1 MRQLWRL
8 KLGMVLSLV
17 LALLAAVW
25 SVSRSGLEMATAHTE
40 VLVDTPQSIMT
51 NLRENSYS
59 IDGLVNRA
67 VVLGN
72 VIASTPV
79 EARIAQRANVPA
91 ALLRI
96 QAPITAH
103 VASLP
108 LDSQD
113 SRSITDILKSNE
125 QYRIA
130 IDANPTVPMLDIYAQ
145 APTAQSAA
153 ALANAAVDELKAYLA
168 GLASSQATPADD
180 QIRIEQLGRATGI
193 GDQSWRQVPGG
204 VVGLHPHLPAGLRD
218 DDLHLADPRG
228 LATRGAVRADGEGLT
243 ASERWSCFRSCDGA
257 GAGGWCSS
265 EHWSPPSRRSSRWGV
280 ADRPEPPVRSPGR
293 R

>member
-8 KLGMVLSLV
+8 KLGTALSLV

-25 SVSRSGLEMATAHTE
+25 SVSHSGLEMATAHTE

-96 QAPITAH
+96 QAPITPR

-130 IDANPTVPMLDIYAQ
+130 INANPTVPMLDIYAQ
-145 APTAQSAA
+145 APTAQNAA
-153 ALANAAVDELKAYLA
+153 ALANASVDELKAYLG

-180 QIRIEQLGRATGI
+180 QIRIEQLGRATGMVI
-193 GDQSWRQVPGG
+193 NPGVKSQAALLVFILTFLLGCATTIFISRIRAGWRVEA
-204 VVGLHPHLPAGLRD
+204 L
-218 DDLHLADPRG
+218 
-228 LATRGAVRADGEGLT
+228 
-243 ASERWSCFRSCDGA
+243 SERTARA
-257 GAGGWCSS
+257 
-265 EHWSPPSRRSSRWGV
+265 
-280 ADRPEPPVRSPGR
+280 
-293 R
+293 

>member
-8 KLGMVLSLV
+8 KLGTGLSLV

-25 SVSRSGLEMATAHTE
+25 SVSQSGLEMATAHTE

-79 EARIAQRANVPA
+79 EARIAQRTNVPA

-96 QAPITAH
+96 QAPITPR

-130 IDANPTVPMLDIYAQ
+130 ITANPTVPMLDIYAQ
-145 APTAQSAA
+145 APTAQNAA
-153 ALANAAVDELKAYLA
+153 ALANAAVDELKAYLG

-180 QIRIEQLGRATGI
+180 EIRIEQLGRATGLVI
-193 GDQSWRQVPGG
+193 NPGVKYQAALLVFILTFLLGCATTIFISRIRAGWRVEA
-204 VVGLHPHLPAGLRD
+204 L
-218 DDLHLADPRG
+218 
-228 LATRGAVRADGEGLT
+228 
-243 ASERWSCFRSCDGA
+243 SERAARA
-257 GAGGWCSS
+257 
-265 EHWSPPSRRSSRWGV
+265 
-280 ADRPEPPVRSPGR
+280 
-293 R
+293 

>member
-8 KLGMVLSLV
+8 KLGTGLSLV

-25 SVSRSGLEMATAHTE
+25 SISQSGLAMATAHTE
-40 VLVDTPQSIMT
+40 VLVDTPDSIMT

-96 QAPITAH
+96 QAPITPR

-108 LDSQD
+108 LDSQN

-130 IDANPTVPMLDIYAQ
+130 INANPTVPMLDIYAQ
-145 APTAQSAA
+145 TPTAQSAA

-168 GLASSQATPADD
+168 GLASSQATPASD
-180 QIRIEQLGRATGI
+180 QIRIEQLGRATGMVI
-193 GDQSWRQVPGG
+193 NPGVKYQAALLVFILTFLLGCATTIFITRIRAGWRVEALSEGT
-204 VVGLHPHLPAGLRD
+204 A
-218 DDLHLADPRG
+218 
-228 LATRGAVRADGEGLT
+228 RA
-243 ASERWSCFRSCDGA
+243 
-257 GAGGWCSS
+257 
-265 EHWSPPSRRSSRWGV
+265 
-280 ADRPEPPVRSPGR
+280 
-293 R
+293 

>member
-8 KLGMVLSLV
+8 KLGTGLSLV

-25 SVSRSGLEMATAHTE
+25 SVSQSGLEMATAHTE

-96 QAPITAH
+96 QAPITPR

-130 IDANPTVPMLDIYAQ
+130 INANPTVPMLDIYAQ
-145 APTAQSAA
+145 APSAQSAA
-153 ALANAAVDELKAYLA
+153 ALANAAVDELKAYLGA
-168 GLASSQATPADD
+168 LASSQATPADD
-180 QIRIEQLGRATGI
+180 EIRIEQLGRATGMVI
-193 GDQSWRQVPGG
+193 NPGVKYQAALLVFILTFLLACATTIFISRIRAGWRVEA
-204 VVGLHPHLPAGLRD
+204 L
-218 DDLHLADPRG
+218 
-228 LATRGAVRADGEGLT
+228 
-243 ASERWSCFRSCDGA
+243 SERTARA
-257 GAGGWCSS
+257 
-265 EHWSPPSRRSSRWGV
+265 
-280 ADRPEPPVRSPGR
+280 
-293 R
+293 

>member
-1 MRQLWRL
+1 MRIGKRMRQLWRL
-8 KLGMVLSLV
+8 KLGTGLSLG
-17 LALLAAVW
+17 LALLAAIW

-96 QAPITAH
+96 QAPITVH

-108 LDSQD
+108 VDSQD

-130 IDANPTVPMLDIYAQ
+130 IDANPTAPILDIYAQ
-145 APTAQSAA
+145 TPTAQSSA

-168 GLASSQATPADD
+168 GLASSQTTPAND
-180 QIRIEQLGRATGI
+180 QIRIEQLGRARGMVINPGVKYQVALLLFIVTFLLACATTIFISRIRAG
-193 GDQSWRQVPGG
+193 WRVEE
-204 VVGLHPHLPAGLRD
+204 LS
-218 DDLHLADPRG
+218 
-228 LATRGAVRADGEGLT
+228 EGT
-243 ASERWSCFRSCDGA
+243 A
-257 GAGGWCSS
+257 
-265 EHWSPPSRRSSRWGV
+265 
-280 ADRPEPPVRSPGR
+280 RP
-293 R
+293 

>member
-8 KLGMVLSLV
+8 KLDTELSLK
-17 LALLAAVW
+17 LALLAAIW

-96 QAPITAH
+96 QAPITVH

-108 LDSQD
+108 VDS
-113 SRSITDILKSNE
+113 
-125 QYRIA
+125 
-130 IDANPTVPMLDIYAQ
+130 
-145 APTAQSAA
+145 
-153 ALANAAVDELKAYLA
+153 
-168 GLASSQATPADD
+168 
-180 QIRIEQLGRATGI
+180 
-193 GDQSWRQVPGG
+193 
-204 VVGLHPHLPAGLRD
+204 
-218 DDLHLADPRG
+218 
-228 LATRGAVRADGEGLT
+228 
-243 ASERWSCFRSCDGA
+243 
-257 GAGGWCSS
+257 
-265 EHWSPPSRRSSRWGV
+265 
-280 ADRPEPPVRSPGR
+280 
-293 R
+293 